1 MNYFNF
7 EDSQINA
14 VGYTPTYT
22 PTEVRDIEAPVNY
35 VDLTSEI
42 EMPKES
48 DFVMLDIPDQED
60 FEEPT
65 EQLLSRVEFSNKK
78 DYIKTMRPIIKQALV
93 NNGIDESYTD
103 LLVAQTALESGWG
116 KSKLSKLYNNFG
128 GIKGSGALLDT
139 KEFENGRYKK
149 QKSSFKA
156 YSSINEF
163 ADDYV
168 KKLRDTFNA
177 FSVDQKHF
185 IANLKKNGYFT
196 APLSTYKAQIDNI
209 VRQVNTPESIQE
221 VLLSSGIKAR
231 VTSDYR
237 PGARTSNGSASWHS
251 RKDEYGN
258 SMAVDIVPL
267 DGDFNKLRQDLINNP
282 DIREYFANNGLGII
296 DETTKYMMQRTGA
309 TGKHFHIGPDTLAV
323 QTWDKWING

>member
-1 MNYFNF
+1 MNYFDF
-7 EDSQINA
+7 PDSQINT

-65 EQLLSRVEFSNKK
+65 ESLLSRVAFSNKK

-139 KEFENGRYKK
+139 KEFENGTYKK

-168 KKLRDTFNA
+168 PGYQCGQHLRPDW
-177 FSVDQKHF
+177 VH
-185 IANLKKNGYFT
+185 
-196 APLSTYKAQIDNI
+196 LS
-209 VRQVNTPESIQE
+209 
-221 VLLSSGIKAR
+221 
-231 VTSDYR
+231 
-237 PGARTSNGSASWHS
+237 GSAEPQPYHLQVGRHPQALS
-251 RKDEYGN
+251 YLFGN
-258 SMAVDIVPL
+258 GCGPSAGNLADCAVCEFRHISPNQRHNGHPRSPADGHPVLPQRRAVKQHLVVPQI
-267 DGDFNKLRQDLINNP
+267 FYI
-282 DIREYFANNGLGII
+282 FAYQN
-296 DETTKYMMQRTGA
+296 
-309 TGKHFHIGPDTLAV
+309 
-323 QTWDKWING
+323 